1 MADAK
6 TAASPLATSPN
17 ENMDCN
23 IPLSNASRSK
33 PDYNRLINSF
43 GKDESEVEYPSNC
56 RDDKVQLRRMNT
68 ENSNKIRKFE
78 GRESRDL
85 KSGYTAKPSNPGT
98 INTSRSKSVHFLFL
112 ENYPSPRHQIN
123 LEALDSLEKSDID
136 SNIDCEEL
144 LKSNREFQ
152 EYIKLKQQELAKS
165 KDL

>member
-6 TAASPLATSPN
+6 TAATPLVTSPID
-17 ENMDCN
+17 NMECN
-23 IPLSNASRSK
+23 IPLSNGSRSK
-33 PDYNRLINSF
+33 PNFNRLNNSF

-56 RDDKVQLRRMNT
+56 RDDVVQLRRMNT
-68 ENSNKIRKFE
+68 EYSNKIRKIE

-98 INTSRSKSVHFLFL
+98 INTSRSKSVHFLYL
-112 ENYPSPRHQIN
+112 ENYASPRYQIN
-123 LEALDSLEKSDID
+123 HEALDSLEKSDID

-152 EYIKLKQQELAKS
+152 EYIKLKQLEN
-165 KDL
+165 